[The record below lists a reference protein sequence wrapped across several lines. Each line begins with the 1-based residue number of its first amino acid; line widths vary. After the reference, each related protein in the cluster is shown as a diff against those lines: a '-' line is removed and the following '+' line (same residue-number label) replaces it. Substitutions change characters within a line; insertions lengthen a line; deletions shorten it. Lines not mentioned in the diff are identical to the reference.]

1 MRAMKLVVPAVLAM
15 AGFVI
20 CTTSTYAKPE
30 YAKKE
35 DKKCAFCHSGMG
47 GKDVMQKNLTE
58 AGKYYKEHDHKLEG
72 YKGK

>member
-1 MRAMKLVVPAVLAM
+1 MRAMKLVVPAVLVM

-35 DKKCAFCHSGMG
+35 DKKCNFCHSGMG
-47 GKDVMQKNLTE
+47 GKDVMVKNLTD